1 VTPEQP
7 EQPEPG
13 DALTVADVARL
24 VGLAPSTIRAYV
36 SRSQMPAPSGRL
48 GATPYWTRAQL
59 ADWMTSR
66 TGPPPGT

>member
-36 SRSQMPAPSGRL
+36 SRSQRL
-48 GATPYWTRAQL
+48 RATPYWTRAQL